1 MKTIAKEMPLD
12 QFAKEMNAL
21 NQPFHVWTIY
31 NGVPGADFE
40 SSINAS
46 KMELWTLPGN
56 DLKQASIT
64 FRDGTGNRIEFSG
77 GCETVK
83 WDDNDTMQCYYMDTA
98 HATVTIYT
106 PDNKPF
112 EIEVKE

>member
-21 NQPFHVWTIY
+21 NQPFHVWAIY

-40 SSINAS
+40 SSINAT

-64 FRDGTGNRIEFSG
+64 FRDGTGNRIEFTRTSKMRPDTTL
-77 GCETVK
+77 TVRQSLYPME
-83 WDDNDTMQCYYMDTA
+83 WL
-98 HATVTIYT
+98 
-106 PDNKPF
+106 KPF
-112 EIEVKE
+112 RRPLWTFWRA

>member
-1 MKTIAKEMPLD
+1 
-12 QFAKEMNAL
+12 MNE
-21 NQPFHVWTIY
+21 QTP
-31 NGVPGADFE
+31 
-40 SSINAS
+40 
-46 KMELWTLPGN
+46 M
-56 DLKQASIT
+56 
-64 FRDGTGNRIEFSG
+64 DGTGNRIEFSG

>member
-21 NQPFHVWTIY
+21 NQPFHVWAIY

-40 SSINAS
+40 SSINAT

-83 WDDNDTMQCYYMDTA
+83 
-98 HATVTIYT
+98 
-106 PDNKPF
+106 
-112 EIEVKE
+112 

>member
-1 MKTIAKEMPLD
+1 MKTTVKEMPLD

-21 NQPFHVWTIY
+21 NKPFHVWAIY

-40 SSINAS
+40 SSINAT